1 MFVFAQFVAALLR
14 FCSVALFFGGST
26 LEPQKRRKKG
36 AGIVG
41 PRNFNWSA
49 TGGRVLMLKKDN
61 KPRTLLQQSGEVVTN
76 SELQWKKEKTEKQW
90 DSSQL
95 DVAVTFHA
103 FYWAFS
109 DPFFI
114 IPDRARAEF
123 SEAGQQR
130 KVWGE
135 SHALNLMP
143 SQCPE
148 NEACQWLWVTK
159 LLCQAIRFLASLWL
173 PHTQLDGQLSV
184 LRSRFR
190 GYPYAPSHA
199 QQLIDG

>member
-1 MFVFAQFVAALLR
+1 MDWRTRKDNSRIYRSGIQMWGACLFLPNLLLPFCVFALWHCF
-14 FCSVALFFGGST
+14 SVGAHSSHKS
-26 LEPQKRRKKG
+26 EEKRSR
-36 AGIVG
+36 IVG

-114 IPDRARAEF
+114 IPTGLVLNFLRRASNEK
-123 SEAGQQR
+123 SGV
-130 KVWGE
+130 KVTRW
-135 SHALNLMP
+135 
-143 SQCPE
+143 
-148 NEACQWLWVTK
+148 
-159 LLCQAIRFLASLWL
+159 I
-173 PHTQLDGQLSV
+173 
-184 LRSRFR
+184 
-190 GYPYAPSHA
+190 
-199 QQLIDG
+199 